1 MKKWVLFLVIF
12 ACALLQDTVLNSI
25 RFFGVKPDLLLIC
38 VVIAALEFELK
49 WALILSVSAGFF
61 KDILAAQPFGFNLIL
76 FGLWSV
82 LIIRLKR
89 DISFDNPYLVV
100 ALMAVVALA
109 HHLLVGLALVY
120 LGNYIPLGIFVRIII
135 IETFYTALCLPLLKK
150 VASL

>member
-1 MKKWVLFLVIF
+1 MKKWVFFLVILV
-12 ACALLQDTVLNSI
+12 CAMMQPTVLNSI

-49 WALILSVSAGFF
+49 WAIILSVSAGLF
-61 KDILAAQPFGFNLIL
+61 KDILGAQAFGFNAIL

-89 DISFDNPYLVV
+89 DISFDNLYMVI
-100 ALMAVVALA
+100 ALTAVVALA

-120 LGNYIPLGIFVRIII
+120 FGNFIPLGIFVRIII
-135 IETFYTALCLPLLKK
+135 IEIFYTALCLPLLKK
-150 VASL
+150 AASL

>member
-12 ACALLQDTVLNSI
+12 ACVLLQDTVLNLI

-38 VVIAALEFELK
+38 VVIASLEFELK
-49 WALILSVSAGFF
+49 WALILSVSAGLF
-61 KDILAAQPFGFNLIL
+61 KDILAAQPFGFNVIL

-82 LIIRLKR
+82 LIIRIKR

-100 ALMAVVALA
+100 ALTGVVALV

-135 IETFYTALCLPLLKK
+135 IETFYTAACLPLLKK
-150 VASL
+150 AASL

>member
-1 MKKWVLFLVIF
+1 MKKWVFFLVIF
-12 ACALLQDTVLNSI
+12 VCALLQPTVLNSI

-38 VVIAALEFELK
+38 VVIAALEFEVR
-49 WALILSVSAGFF
+49 WALILSVSAGLF
-61 KDILAAQPFGFNLIL
+61 KDSLGVQSFGFNAIL

-89 DISFDNPYLVV
+89 DISFDNLYMV
-100 ALMAVVALA
+100 AALTAVVTLA

-120 LGNYIPLGIFVRIII
+120 FGSFIPLGIFVRIII

-150 VASL
+150 AVSL

>member
-12 ACALLQDTVLNSI
+12 ACALLQSTALNSL

-38 VVIAALEFELK
+38 VVIASLKFELK
-49 WALILSVSAGFF
+49 WALIFSVLAGLF
-61 KDILAAQPFGFNLIL
+61 KDVLAVQPFGFNVIL

-89 DISFDNPYLVV
+89 DISFDNLYMVV
-100 ALMAVVALA
+100 ALMGVVALA

-120 LGNYIPLGIFVRIII
+120 LGNFIPLGIFVRIVI
-135 IETFYTALCLPLLKK
+135 IETFYTAACLPILNK